1 MVKFRVPTWS
11 KRTVFRRLPDGEETV
26 ATPTDGWHVVQVPA
40 GVTAIRVAFDMT
52 PRLEDSDRL
61 PSDDRR
67 DYRFG
72 RWRVGRDSAALFR
85 TTPAARLFRG
95 PLLLAKAKVVDDDD
109 ADILRAD
116 LNKGGWKVTL
126 KPFLNDFV
134 MGAWEA
140 TFTRGTEVY
149 RTNVCDFPSAGD
161 SLLPDGANAFSIF
174 F

>member
-1 MVKFRVPTWS
+1 MTELLTGSGTW
-11 KRTVFRRLPDGEETV
+11 T
-26 ATPTDGWHVVQVPA
+26 VPA
-40 GVTAIRVAFDMT
+40 GVTAIRMAFDMT

-61 PSDDRR
+61 PSDCKR
-67 DYRFG
+67 DYRYG
-72 RWRVGRDSAALFR
+72 RWRVGRDSDALFR

-95 PLLLAKAKVVDDDD
+95 PLLLAKAKVVGDDD

-126 KPFLNDFV
+126 KPFPNDYV

-149 RTNVCDFPSAGD
+149 RTKVCDFPSAGD
-161 SLLPDGANAFSIF
+161 SLLPDDLFLTSADN
-174 F
+174 

>member
-1 MVKFRVPTWS
+1 M
-11 KRTVFRRLPDGEETV
+11 
-26 ATPTDGWHVVQVPA
+26 
-40 GVTAIRVAFDMT
+40 TAIRVAFDMT

-61 PSDDRR
+61 PSDDRS
-67 DYRFG
+67 DYRFR
-72 RWRVGRDSAALFR
+72 RWRVGRDSDALFR
-85 TTPAARLFRG
+85 TTPAARLFHG
-95 PLLLAKAKVVDDDD
+95 PLLLAKAKVVGDGD

-126 KPFLNDFV
+126 KPFPNDYV

-149 RTNVCDFPSAGD
+149 RTKVCDFPSAGD